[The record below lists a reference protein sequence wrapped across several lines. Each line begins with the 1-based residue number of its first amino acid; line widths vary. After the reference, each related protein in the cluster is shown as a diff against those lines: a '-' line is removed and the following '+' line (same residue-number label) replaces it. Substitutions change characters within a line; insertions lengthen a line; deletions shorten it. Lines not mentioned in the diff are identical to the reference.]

1 MRAQYLFALIALL
14 ACPGKKAPVP
24 YVGDVPLVSESYRY
38 ASMHGMLESVQGARD
53 ALIRGKLDETKGHL
67 AVLAAASTPPDLRGD
82 AEAWMDRIRE
92 AAYSGVRADRSIE
105 LGEAVAGV

>member
-53 ALIRGKLDETKGHL
+53 ALIRGKLDETKEHL
-67 AVLAAASTPPDLRGD
+67 AVATASTPLDLRGD